1 MASKLRLG
9 AIIWAPSPMAMLP
22 LLVIVLVRPTPLP
35 AAPKPIAIAMPSP
48 RLSIAWV
55 SALARLIV
63 PVAALVL
70 TVLLL
75 PSWVLAVWLVVVLL
89 LAPAPDS
96 ATKDAPRAALTL
108 SAVRVSVELER
119 RITFAP
125 LTLRAVL
132 SLPSRSH
139 TSGSEL
145 VWPRLVV
152 AIITPKPAANVPA
165 AEPAPP

>member
-1 MASKLRLG
+1 
-9 AIIWAPSPMAMLP
+9 MLP

-89 LAPAPDS
+89 WAPAPDS

-145 VWPRLVV
+145 VLPRLVV
-152 AIITPKPAANVPA
+152 ATITPKPAANVPA